1 MVALGGQNRRRLRRA
16 VELASLFAA
25 YLATARL
32 GLSFDALGGIATTVW
47 PPTGIALAALV
58 LGGIR
63 LWPAIAAAAFV
74 ANAMSGIPLWGAVAI
89 AAGNTLE
96 AVIAAVLLRR
106 AGFDRRLQRFGDIL
120 LLILLAATGS
130 TTISAGVG
138 LTVARLAGLRAA
150 ALPARFFAVWWVGDA
165 LGDLLVAPLI
175 LAFADNPRL
184 SRRPLRWLETA
195 GLAVAT
201 ALSAI
206 VVFRIEPS
214 WDVLRGLGRGTYL
227 LAPALIWAAVRFE
240 QRGVTTALVLV
251 CTIGAVS
258 ALHESGPG
266 AAESLHDRLLFMQ
279 GYAAVTAASMLMLAA
294 ALSERRAAIRA
305 RDEFISIA
313 SHELKTPL
321 TALMLR
327 LGEAQRAA
335 RRLPQAEADPLPEK
349 LVHATGAAKVAAEHL
364 GDLVEDLLDVS
375 RLTAGHLTLQ
385 VESVDVGGLL
395 SDLVARMR
403 DQAAQAGSTVD
414 VACPETIVASWD
426 RKRVEQV
433 LTNLLSNAIKY
444 GMGRP
449 IRLSARGVGERV
461 RISVADE
468 GLGIPRADQT
478 RIFQAFERLPT
489 VQRIGGLG
497 LGLYI
502 GQQIATAH
510 GGSLSVDSEP
520 GRGSTFVLE
529 LPRVRVP

>member
-1 MVALGGQNRRRLRRA
+1 MAARAAENRRLLRRA
-16 VELASLFAA
+16 IELTALFVA
-25 YLATARL
+25 YLLTARL

-47 PPTGIALAALV
+47 PPTGIALAAVV
-58 LGGIR
+58 LGGVR

-74 ANAMSGIPLWGAVAI
+74 ANLMSGIPVWGALAI

-96 AVIAAVLLRR
+96 AVVASVLLRR

-120 LLILLAATGS
+120 LLILLAAMGS
-130 TTISAGVG
+130 TTISAGMG
-138 LTVARLAGLRAA
+138 LAVARLAGLPAA
-150 ALPARFFAVWWVGDA
+150 EHPAGFFAVWWIGDA

-175 LAFADNPRL
+175 LAFADNPRP
-184 SRRPLRWLETA
+184 SRRPVRWLEMA
-195 GLAVAT
+195 ALAVAT

-206 VVFRIEPS
+206 LVFGREPS
-214 WDVLRGLGRGTYL
+214 WDGLRGLGRGTYL

-240 QRGVTTALVLV
+240 QRGVTTTLMLV
-251 CTIGAVS
+251 CAIGAVS
-258 ALHESGPG
+258 ARQDSGPG
-266 AAESLHDRLLFMQ
+266 AGQSLHDRLLFMQ
-279 GYAAVTAASMLMLAA
+279 AYAAVTAASMLMLAA

-321 TALMLR
+321 TALKLR
-327 LGEAQRAA
+327 LGEALRTA
-335 RRLPQAEADPLPEK
+335 RRLTQAEADPLPEK
-349 LVHATGAAKVAAEHL
+349 LVRATAAAEVAANHL

-375 RLTAGHLTLQ
+375 RLTAGHLSLRI
-385 VESVDVGGLL
+385 EAVDVGALL
-395 SDLVARMR
+395 ADLVARLR
-403 DQAAQAGSTVD
+403 DQAAQSGSSVD
-414 VACPETIVASWD
+414 VSCPDAIEASWD
-426 RKRVEQV
+426 RKRIEQV

-449 IRLSARGVGERV
+449 IRLSARRVGERV
-461 RISVADE
+461 RIAVADE
-468 GLGIPRADQT
+468 GLGIPRADQA
-478 RIFQAFERLPT
+478 RIFRAFERLAT

-510 GGSLSVDSEP
+510 GGSLTVNSEP

-529 LPRVRVP
+529 LPRLRGP